1 MVTEYGMSEKLG
13 LVTYTREKRPLFLD
27 TGIAPAKEYSEE
39 TAQEIDAEVSRLMEE
54 CHKRVTTILNE
65 KREHLQYS
73 MKRESIWRSSPKHS
87 LKKRPSLEMSCGNC

>member
-54 CHKRVTTILNE
+54 CHK
-65 KREHLQYS
+65 QYS